1 MLKKDNKK
9 AHISEALAGGE
20 IQALQSANADQ
31 HRDRITR
38 FASLKH
44 RAKKQEKYLWTLFT
58 PGNPS
63 DESQLA
69 VKSAQKLSEC
79 GNYLLFKN
87 YFTVYPN
94 PSDNILNISK
104 NDNILIN
111 NIAIYNVLGQ
121 LVISIPNAE
130 SVQNI
135 DVSKL
140 SEGQYFIVIK
150 TEKGISNTKFIKN

>member
-1 MLKKDNKK
+1 MWLKWGQNC
-9 AHISEALAGGE
+9 IR
-20 IQALQSANADQ
+20 IQIKNPCYRVLWRAVITRVCRSADADQ

-87 YFTVYPN
+87 YFTVGEIRLSNMQTCQQHLLCPFCAA
-94 PSDNILNISK
+94 LRASK
-104 NDNILIN
+104 SMQKYMDRIIQVMKENKKLKTCNDHFHRKKRCR
-111 NIAIYNVLGQ
+111 
-121 LVISIPNAE
+121 P
-130 SVQNI
+130 
-135 DVSKL
+135 
-140 SEGQYFIVIK
+140 
-150 TEKGISNTKFIKN
+150 

>member
-1 MLKKDNKK
+1 MIKVGTKLYKNPNKK
-9 AHISEALAGGE
+9 PLLSGALAGSDNKG
-20 IQALQSANADQ
+20 LRSADADQ

-87 YFTVYPN
+87 YFTVGE
-94 PSDNILNISK
+94 IR
-104 NDNILIN
+104 
-111 NIAIYNVLGQ
+111 
-121 LVISIPNAE
+121 
-130 SVQNI
+130 
-135 DVSKL
+135 L
-140 SEGQYFIVIK
+140 SNMQTCQQHLLLPFLRCS
-150 TEKGISNTKFIKN
+150 TRF